1 MDNKSISK
9 VLHKTAQLLEL
20 HEANPFK
27 VRSYQNA
34 AFNLE
39 RLTQPLVSIPMEQW
53 KDVNGIGKNLNDKLA
68 DIVEK
73 GTFNELEELIEKTPT
88 GILELLE
95 VKGVG
100 PKKIRQLWLEYK
112 IENVDDLLI
121 AAQEGKLAK
130 WKGFGEKTQ
139 KTILENLLFSKKQSG
154 KIFFSYAEQ
163 LAQEITE
170 NLSKVF
176 TQIAP
181 AGEVARYFDVVE
193 KLQFVVVSEYD
204 LFFDTLEKLDGFEIY
219 LKKSGPY
226 IIRGIIKGFEVQT
239 EFILSEKHNFG
250 NTLMYLNSDIDHLNR
265 TNETGLS
272 LSELLKRKDFEN
284 EVEIYRDYGTRFI
297 PAEIRDGMV
306 EWDLL
311 EKNRIDD
318 LISDKDLRGTLHN
331 HSTYSD
337 GKNSLKEMALG
348 AKELGLEYL
357 GISDHSKSAFYANGL
372 IEERIEQQHAEI
384 DILNKDLAP
393 FKIFKGIESDILNDG
408 SLDYDDTVLASFD
421 FIVASIHSGL
431 SMDEKKATERLLRA
445 IENPYTT
452 ILGHPTG
459 RLLLKRK
466 GYPINHKMIIDACA
480 QNNVIIEINAN
491 PWRLDLSWEW
501 VAYALEQGVM
511 LSINPDA
518 HELKGYKDMHYGVC
532 VGRKGGLTKSRTFN
546 ALSAEEV
553 ENYFNIKKAKASN

>member
-204 LFFDTLEKLDGFEIY
+204 LFFDTLEKLDGFEID